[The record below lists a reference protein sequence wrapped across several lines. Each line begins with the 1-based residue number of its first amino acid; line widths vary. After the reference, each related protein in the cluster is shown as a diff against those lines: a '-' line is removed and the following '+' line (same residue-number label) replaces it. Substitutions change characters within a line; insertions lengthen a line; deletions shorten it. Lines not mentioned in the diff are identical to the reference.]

1 MAVCC
6 TKRQCEPDVVNKLLH
21 IALIFAVAS
30 PLFVCF
36 VHVAAKATILV
47 TEAHDNCNHLQVLL
61 RAAACS
67 SCKAFIAAAVAADV
81 DVDADATG
89 LCSRR

>member
-1 MAVCC
+1 
-6 TKRQCEPDVVNKLLH
+6 
-21 IALIFAVAS
+21 LIFAVAS

-36 VHVAAKATILV
+36 VHVAANATIIV
-47 TEAHDNCNHLQVLL
+47 TEAHENSNHLQVLQ

-67 SCKAFIAAAVAADV
+67 YSCKAFIAAAVAADV
-81 DVDADATG
+81 DVDADAAG